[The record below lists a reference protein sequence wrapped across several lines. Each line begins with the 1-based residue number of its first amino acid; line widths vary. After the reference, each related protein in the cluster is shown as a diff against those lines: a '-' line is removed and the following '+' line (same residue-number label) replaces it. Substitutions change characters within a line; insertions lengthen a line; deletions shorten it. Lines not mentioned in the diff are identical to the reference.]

1 MVRNVRGM
9 TEYLPVVM
17 HGGSGVSRED
27 FHNAVRSGVRKI
39 NYFTYM
45 DKSGGT
51 ADEEYLK
58 GLQKGEPRFF
68 SAIMVAAREAMKENV
83 KDAMRTFAL
92 MDE

>member
-1 MVRNVRGM
+1 M

-27 FHNAVRSGVRKI
+27 FQNAVRSGVRKI

-45 DKSGGT
+45 DRSGGM

-58 GLQKGEPRFF
+58 GLDSKEPRFF

-83 KDAMRTFAL
+83 KNAMRIFAL
-92 MDE
+92 MD